1 MQCPR
6 CTSEECTEI
15 AIEVKVDKSVKFF
28 SCRLCEKKWW
38 ERDGD
43 SIALD
48 DVLTL
53 ATTSK
58 SR

>member
-1 MQCPR
+1 MQCPQ
-6 CTSEECTEI
+6 CISSDTFEI
-15 AIEVKVDKSVKFF
+15 GIQVKETDHVKFY
-28 SCRLCEKKWW
+28 SCRNCEKKWW

-43 SIALD
+43 TIALD

-53 ATTSK
+53 ATTSR

>member
-6 CTSEECTEI
+6 CASDDFTEI
-15 AIEVKVDKSVKFF
+15 AIEVKVENSVNFF
-28 SCRLCEKKWW
+28 SCRHCEKKWW

-48 DVLTL
+48 DVLSL
-53 ATTSK
+53 ATVSK
-58 SR
+58 R

>member
-15 AIEVKVDKSVKFF
+15 GIEVKVDKSVKFF

-58 SR
+58 SK

>member
-6 CTSEECTEI
+6 CTSDECTEI
-15 AIEVKVDKSVKFF
+15 DIEVKLDKSVKFF

-38 ERDGD
+38 ESNGD

-48 DVLTL
+48 EVLTL

-58 SR
+58 SK

>member
-1 MQCPR
+1 MLCPQCLSAD
-6 CTSEECTEI
+6 TVEI
-15 AIEVKVDKSVKFF
+15 AIQVKETDHVKFY
-28 SCRLCEKKWW
+28 SCRHCEKKWW

-43 SIALD
+43 AIALD
-48 DVLTL
+48 DVLSL